1 MKKTKENLGLS
12 RIAIIASTLFA
23 LLVIPITVFMA
34 VKYNQD
40 IRRIAAGPG
49 DGQLVCNAGN
59 NPYNSNSITVQNNT
73 SENVPVDSNVFRCV
87 YKPNKVGIGYTCE
100 TAQAC
105 ADKGN
110 PPQCDIG
117 TWDQQASKQITM
129 APGQSMTFSVSANP
143 CEIVQIDTY
152 NPVDHAVDVPVECYN
167 VDSQYTNPPP
177 PDRWPGGIAFGISQ
191 NSTGYDASTDSCP
204 QPTPTSTPTPT
215 LTPTPPPGATN
226 TPTPTRTPTP
236 SSTPTGPFTPP
247 PPTNTPTVT
256 PTSPPGATATPT
268 PPPVP
273 TPTPTSPPG
282 TTPTPTSP
290 PPAPGTSLP
299 TIITVVAGT
308 VLLLIGLTL

>member
-1 MKKTKENLGLS
+1 MSNTKNNLGLS
-12 RIAIIASTLFA
+12 KIAIIASTLLA

-34 VKYNQD
+34 VRYNQD
-40 IRRIAAGPG
+40 IRRLAAGPG

-87 YKPNKVGIGYTCE
+87 YKPNKVGVGYTCE

-105 ADKGN
+105 AAKGN
-110 PPQCDIG
+110 PAQCDIG
-117 TWDQQASKQITM
+117 TWDQQASKQVTM
-129 APGQSMTFSVSANP
+129 SPGQSMTFSVSANP

-191 NSTGYDASTDSCP
+191 NSTGYDAGTDSCP
-204 QPTPTSTPTPT
+204 QPTSTPTPT
-215 LTPTPPPGATN
+215 PTPTSPPGATN

-247 PPTNTPTVT
+247 PATNTPTRT
-256 PTSPPGATATPT
+256 PTLPPGATATPT

-273 TPTPTSPPG
+273 TPTPTLPPG

-290 PPAPGTSLP
+290 PPAPGTSFP
-299 TIITVVAGT
+299 TIITIVAGT